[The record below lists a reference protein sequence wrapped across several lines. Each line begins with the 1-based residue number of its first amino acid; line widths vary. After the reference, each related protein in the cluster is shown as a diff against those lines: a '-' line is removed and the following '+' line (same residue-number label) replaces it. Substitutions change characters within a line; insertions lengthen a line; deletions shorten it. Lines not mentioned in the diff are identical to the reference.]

1 MEIHHHAV
9 TALVESVC
17 FDHPDHVQGSPMQTH
32 PVVTLSRKY
41 GANGSK
47 TAELLA
53 QRLAVRCYG
62 YTLLDSIV
70 STLKSNKHLT
80 KRFDEKYVNT
90 LDDWILSLLTGGK
103 GSQDEYLKCLVK
115 AVTVISKDGGVI
127 IGRAAHLLLANNPA
141 VFRVMIEGSLEVRA
155 KRIMERE
162 NVALATAKKRIAEV
176 DNERKEFVRGVYQ
189 HFPNDLTHYDLVIN
203 SDRLEPAQ
211 MVDIIQF
218 AMAQRDKPASSH
230 REAA

>member
-17 FDHPDHVQGSPMQTH
+17 FDHSDSKQGTPAQTH
-32 PVVTLSRKY
+32 PVVTISRKY

-53 QRLAVRCYG
+53 QRLSVRCYG

-70 STLKSNKHLT
+70 TTLKSNKHLT

-103 GSQDEYLKCLVK
+103 GSQDEYLKCLIK

-127 IGRAAHLLLANNPA
+127 IGRAAHLILAQDPT
-141 VFRVMIEGSLEVRA
+141 VFRVMIEGSLAVRT

-162 NVALATAKKRIAEV
+162 NVDLATAKKRIDEV

-211 MVDIIQF
+211 LVDIIQF
-218 AMAQRDKPASSH
+218 AMAQRGVPVSH
-230 REAA
+230 KEAA